1 MPAELPAIIISKNI
15 FGKETV
21 FLKKQN
27 FFFASMILILSAFA
41 AKLTGAIFRIPLANM
56 LGGTG
61 MGYFSGA
68 YSIFMTIYAVSV
80 TGLPAA
86 VAKATAENSA
96 LERYADVRKIRSS
109 ALLFFSLCG
118 TAFTLLMLF
127 SAYPFCKYIL
137 KSPETFPA
145 VIAIAPS
152 VFFGC
157 VTAVYRGYY
166 EGLRNMFPTAVSQ
179 IVEGL
184 VKLCAGLFLCLLVLK
199 DPNRFTG
206 LSSMFGTGKTA
217 VLSAAAAASVFGVTL
232 STAAGTLFLI
242 LRDKLFSDGIT
253 EDQIRASGGKN
264 CTDSSRDIIH
274 MLLKTAVP
282 VAAGALAA
290 NMTSLIDLATITRSL
305 GTAVS
310 RSPEYFSGITGDVP
324 YAGIPNFLFGCFTGL
339 AVTVF
344 NLVPSFTN
352 MFGKGILPA
361 ISGSFA
367 SKDKEKIRAYTEKAV
382 FATALVSF
390 PSSAGITVLAGN
402 ILKVLFPAKPAE
414 TAVCTPSLTILGTG
428 VAFLCLSSTFFAI
441 LQAAGHPELPV
452 KLMLIGIIVKFA
464 GNILLVPIPSLNIS
478 GAAIS
483 TLLCYGAICIPAA
496 AEVIKHTGADK
507 NTILEMLC
515 KISFCSLLCGGAA
528 LLAENIMSLRFNGI
542 FLLFISILCGVIFY
556 IISAFLLGIITKNSI
571 NSLIS

>member
-1 MPAELPAIIISKNI
+1 
-15 FGKETV
+15 
-21 FLKKQN
+21 
-27 FFFASMILILSAFA
+27 MILILSAFA

-68 YSIFMTIYAVSV
+68 YSIFMTVYAVSV

-96 LERYADVRKIRSS
+96 LERYANLKKIRST
-109 ALLFFSLCG
+109 ALLFFSFCG
-118 TAFTLLMLF
+118 LAFTGIMLLLAF
-127 SAYPFCKYIL
+127 PFCRYISN
-137 KSPETFPA
+137 SPEAAPA

-184 VKLCAGLFLCLLVLK
+184 VKLCAGLALCVFVLK
-199 DPNRFTG
+199 HPDKFTAHT
-206 LSSMFGTGKTA
+206 SFFGTGSTA

-242 LRDKLFSDGIT
+242 LRDKLSGDGIT
-253 EDQIRASGGKN
+253 EKHIRASSGKN
-264 CTDSSRDIIH
+264 CTDSRRNIIY

-282 VAAGALAA
+282 IAAGALAA
-290 NMTSLIDLATITRSL
+290 NITSLIDLVTITRSL

-310 RSPEYFSGITGDVP
+310 RSPEYFSQVTGGIDT
-324 YAGIPNFLFGCFTGL
+324 AEIPNFLFGCFTGL

-361 ISGSFA
+361 ISEAFA
-367 SKDKEKIRAYTEKAV
+367 EKNMENVRIYTEKAV
-382 FATALVSF
+382 FVTALVSL
-390 PSSAGITVLAGN
+390 PSSAGIAVLAGN
-402 ILKVLFPAKPAE
+402 ILEVLFPAKPAE
-414 TAVCTPSLTILGTG
+414 TFACTGSLTILGVG

-441 LQAAGHPELPV
+441 LQAAGRPDIPV
-452 KLMLIGIIVKFA
+452 KLMAAGIAVKLA
-464 GNILLVPIPSLNIS
+464 GNLLLVPVPRLNIS

-483 TLLCYGAICIPAA
+483 TLLCYSAICIPAA
-496 AEVIKHTGADK
+496 AEVIKITGADK
-507 NTILEMLC
+507 NIILEMLY
-515 KISFCSLLCGGAA
+515 KIFFCSVLCGGSA
-528 LLAENIMSLRFNGI
+528 LLAKNIMSLHFDGI
-542 FLLFISILCGVIFY
+542 ILLFISILCGVIFY
-556 IISAFLLGIITKNSI
+556 IISTVLLGIITKNTI

>member
-1 MPAELPAIIISKNI
+1 
-15 FGKETV
+15 
-21 FLKKQN
+21 
-27 FFFASMILILSAFA
+27 MILILSAFA

-68 YSIFMTIYAVSV
+68 YSIFMTVYAVSV

-86 VAKATAENSA
+86 VAKAVAENSA
-96 LERYADVRKIRSS
+96 LERYANLRKIRAS
-109 ALLFFSLCG
+109 ALLFFSFCG
-118 TAFTLLMLF
+118 LAFTGIMLLLAF
-127 SAYPFCKYIL
+127 PFCRYIS
-137 KSPETFPA
+137 KSPEAAPA

-184 VKLCAGLFLCLLVLK
+184 IKLCAGLALCVFVLK
-199 DPNRFTG
+199 HPDKFTAHT
-206 LSSMFGTGKTA
+206 SIFGTGSAA

-242 LRDKLFSDGIT
+242 LRDKLSGDGIT
-253 EDQIRASGGKN
+253 GQQIRASSGKN
-264 CTDSSRDIIH
+264 CTDSRRDIVY

-282 VAAGALAA
+282 IAAGALAA
-290 NMTSLIDLATITRSL
+290 NITSLIDLVTITRSL
-305 GTAVS
+305 GAAVFKA
-310 RSPEYFSGITGDVP
+310 PEYFSQLTGGVDMP
-324 YAGIPNFLFGCFTGL
+324 EIPNFLFGCFTGL

-361 ISGSFA
+361 ISEAFA
-367 SKDKEKIRAYTEKAV
+367 GKNMENVRTYTEKAV
-382 FATALVSF
+382 FVTALVSL
-390 PSSAGITVLAGN
+390 PSSAGIAVLAGN
-402 ILKVLFPAKPAE
+402 ILEVLFPAKPAE
-414 TAVCTPSLTILGTG
+414 TLACTGSLTILGIG
-428 VAFLCLSSTFFAI
+428 VTFLCLSSTFFAI
-441 LQAAGHPELPV
+441 LQAAGHPDIPV
-452 KLMLIGIIVKFA
+452 KLMAAGIAVKLA
-464 GNILLVPIPSLNIS
+464 GNLLLVPIPRLNIS

-483 TLLCYGAICIPAA
+483 TLLCYGAICVPAA
-496 AEVIKHTGADK
+496 MEVIRLTGADK
-507 NTILEMLC
+507 NTILEMLY
-515 KISFCSLLCGGAA
+515 KIFFCSVLCGGGA
-528 LLAENIMSLRFNGI
+528 LLAKNIMSLYFDGI
-542 FLLFISILCGVIFY
+542 ILLFISILCGVIFY
-556 IISAFLLGIITKNSI
+556 IIGAVLLGIITKNTI